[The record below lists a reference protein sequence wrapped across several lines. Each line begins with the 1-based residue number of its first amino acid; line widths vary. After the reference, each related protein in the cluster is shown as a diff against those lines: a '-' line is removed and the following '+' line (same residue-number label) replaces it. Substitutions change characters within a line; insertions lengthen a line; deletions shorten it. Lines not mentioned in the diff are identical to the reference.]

1 MEPSKLDHHLRQQA
15 QLRGSAIAAAPA
27 SPLVGSYRAWSS
39 NHILLI
45 RRPKYGLGSF
55 LPHPSNMSLVPEIGL
70 QRSSISDTCDHE
82 AQLGGVTEE
91 PSYPFLKLT
100 SCGAVWNPGGDN
112 SARGRLN
119 DFSATPDES
128 RCGSGSDLVGSS
140 PSSSNS
146 FVSSLAM
153 QELHAMEA
161 LASSGF
167 DQTFLQPSLSNM
179 VFSGEG
185 GPHNLGDIQL
195 PFHQWTSNE
204 CPKLTPPPPF
214 CFCFRQ
220 RCRLSS
226 AEAQTQMALKPSRRP
241 KMQPPR
247 LQPRPSSSPHLK
259 VRKEKLSDR
268 VAALQQLVAPFGKTD
283 TASVLTEAVGYIK
296 FLQEQVQTLSMPY
309 LRSSRK
315 RTNRHSPGQVSNEE
329 EEDIKRDLTSRGLCL
344 VPLAYT
350 SYFTSESASAWSPSR
365 FGGT

>member
-1 MEPSKLDHHLRQQA
+1 MLISLIRKGENFS
-15 QLRGSAIAAAPA
+15 
-27 SPLVGSYRAWSS
+27 SS
-39 NHILLI
+39 NKDEHFPGSFAD
-45 RRPKYGLGSF
+45 PKYGLGSF
-55 LPHPSNMSLVPEIGL
+55 LPHPSNISLVPEIGL

-112 SARGRLN
+112 STRGRLN

-179 VFSGEG
+179 VFNPDG
-185 GPHNLGDIQL
+185 
-195 PFHQWTSNE
+195 
-204 CPKLTPPPPF
+204 
-214 CFCFRQ
+214 
-220 RCRLSS
+220 
-226 AEAQTQMALKPSRRP
+226 AEAFPPAAK
-241 KMQPPR
+241 KPR

-315 RTNRHSPGQVSNEE
+315 RTIGTVQEVSNEE